1 MNFRTAYC
9 KSEPVYCPSGSR
21 FRPKYCRKDG
31 ELVQVGVE
39 DVYDSIQKAANGRLV
54 EDLLRRASAGDAS
67 AIPPPVD
74 SYVDVSKAPKDLLE
88 AHSMLQ
94 GIKSEFSSLSP
105 DIRKKFDNNF
115 DTFLKA
121 SLDGSAY
128 DLLAA
133 KAEDSSPAPSA
144 IPLSSDELSKIR
156 SIIGGT
162 TDA

>member
-1 MNFRTAYC
+1 MKFRTAYC
-9 KSEPVYCPSGSR
+9 KSEPYYSQSGSR

-74 SYVDVSKAPKDLLE
+74 SFADVSKAPKDLLE

-94 GIKSEFSSLSP
+94 GIKSEFSALDP

-121 SLDGSAY
+121 SLDGSAFQ
-128 DLLAA
+128 LLTAGA
-133 KAEDSSPAPSA
+133 VDSTSAP

-156 SIIGGT
+156 SIIGGNS
-162 TDA
+162 DA